1 MPKLPS
7 STDTASNTTTNN
19 KGKGK
24 ALQQPVS
31 VATRVLPPRK
41 RVSSLVPNSSTTT
54 SNNNISPS
62 NSSITSRSTSVSSSS
77 SPSPQTNSSPPP
89 PLPASSSSTSSSSS
103 ASSSPDEGPPPLPV
117 STNTAT
123 TTIRRLSERKS
134 HLHPSYIAYSPRT
147 DPTLY
152 IDQLDTPMSDV
163 REKKRRA
170 RPVTSFTELNVA
182 PPVPSKRLRHHP
194 RSRVHHAQQKYQ
206 ERQAAAAAAAATAK
220 AAAATLAYQQQQT
233 QQPPSSTTTP
243 TTSSLATTTSSAIA
257 ATTPIASSLS
267 SSAAAAAS
275 TTAASRSSSAA
286 LQRRGPEYAYPR
298 DALQVQLAQDLPVI
312 DDKALNEKA
321 KEKEYWRR
329 QRRVFVRSRFIT
341 NEEATAI
348 ANSVYKS
355 NPVGPQ
361 DRIVVTFQANIAN
374 FRSKWRKLLK
384 ELVKKLSINRSLVTA
399 QDGGPFEREVRSKVD
414 VAMLQKIWGHWLADP
429 FVDEE
434 AFYANR
440 QSVASLTAVT
450 VQAICVTLRYHYGLM
465 KERDFRKQLDDL
477 DKHTRNLELPD
488 PLSSVQ

>member
-1 MPKLPS
+1 M
-7 STDTASNTTTNN
+7 
-19 KGKGK
+19 
-24 ALQQPVS
+24 
-31 VATRVLPPRK
+31 
-41 RVSSLVPNSSTTT
+41 
-54 SNNNISPS
+54 
-62 NSSITSRSTSVSSSS
+62 
-77 SPSPQTNSSPPP
+77 
-89 PLPASSSSTSSSSS
+89 
-103 ASSSPDEGPPPLPV
+103 
-117 STNTAT
+117 
-123 TTIRRLSERKS
+123 S
-134 HLHPSYIAYSPRT
+134 HLHSSYISYSPRT

-152 IDQLDTPMSDV
+152 LDQLDTPMSDV

-182 PPVPSKRLRHHP
+182 PPISSKRSRHHP

-206 ERQAAAAAAAATAK
+206 ERQAAAAAAAATAAK
-220 AAAATLAYQQQQT
+220 AAATALAYQQQVQKQKLAPQKSSFSSSSSNNNAHT
-233 QQPPSSTTTP
+233 AVVHRSSST
-243 TTSSLATTTSSAIA
+243 SST
-257 ATTPIASSLS
+257 
-267 SSAAAAAS
+267 SSAAAA
-275 TTAASRSSSAA
+275 AA

-298 DALQVQLAQDLPVI
+298 DSLQVQLAQDLPVI

-384 ELVKKLSINRSLVTA
+384 ELVKKFAINRSLVTA
-399 QDGGPFEREVRSKVD
+399 QDSAPFECEVRSKID

-434 AFYANR
+434 AFYANP
-440 QSVASLTAVT
+440 QNVETLTAVT
-450 VQAICVTLRYHYGLM
+450 IQAICVTLRYHHGLM

-477 DKHTRNLELPD
+477 DKYTRNIELPD
-488 PLSSVQ
+488 PFSSTH